1 MLGVPCMGEEKSNQV
16 GLGNPHTGLCSMGN
30 ILRHLGVSV
39 ADQDLIDRYK
49 LEDKEIDWQ
58 GLGKIAKAFK
68 LKAEILKP
76 LPDELREVPVP
87 AIVKFKGG
95 SFAVMGVNNDEAVFL
110 LDPNQAKPV
119 ALAKATFLEVWSG
132 EILTLVP
139 KLSWEQIRRRFNLD
153 WFYSVILHYKRPFM
167 EVGIAT
173 FFLQSMGIALPLF
186 TQVVVDKVIGND
198 GMSTLNVL
206 WISMIVF
213 CIFQA
218 VMGGIR
224 TYLLNHTTNKLDAIL
239 GTRLFRH
246 LISLP
251 LPYYEHRRVGDT
263 LMRVGALNSV
273 REFLTGTTLTTI
285 LDVLFS
291 IIFISF
297 MLYYSVPL
305 TLITLIVIP
314 LYLVQNIWA
323 MPIVRRKIEE
333 VWRTGAAKQSFLI
346 EAITGVQTVK
356 ALAIEPQFTK
366 KWEGLLSRY
375 VEATFNN
382 AAFNIIIGSGS
393 QMIQRISTLLILWYG
408 GHMVMNGQFTLGQ
421 LIAFQMIAGQALT
434 PLTKILSMWP
444 NVQQM
449 ILSLDR
455 LGDIL
460 HTRMEPVL
468 REQQQN
474 LPEVKGQISL
484 ENVSFRY
491 RLDTPLALKEVN
503 FTIEPGQK
511 VGIVGR
517 SGSGKSTLTS
527 IIQRLY
533 IPEAGKVIIDGVDL
547 NEAEYRWVRH
557 NIGVVMQD
565 NYLFDGSIRDNIAL
579 AKPTARMDEVIYAA
593 KMAGAHDFILE
604 LDEGY
609 DTKVGERGAG
619 LSGGQRQRV
628 AIARALLTNPP
639 ILIFDEATSAL
650 DYESERTIMRNL
662 DVIAKN
668 RTMLI
673 IAHRLTTVEK
683 CDKIIVV
690 DKGAVAEIGSHAELI
705 AIDGIYKNLYEQQE
719 G

>member
-1 MLGVPCMGEEKSNQV
+1 
-16 GLGNPHTGLCSMGN
+16 
-30 ILRHLGVSV
+30 
-39 ADQDLIDRYK
+39 
-49 LEDKEIDWQ
+49 
-58 GLGKIAKAFK
+58 
-68 LKAEILKP
+68 
-76 LPDELREVPVP
+76 
-87 AIVKFKGG
+87 
-95 SFAVMGVNNDEAVFL
+95 
-110 LDPNQAKPV
+110 
-119 ALAKATFLEVWSG
+119 
-132 EILTLVP
+132 
-139 KLSWEQIRRRFNLD
+139 
-153 WFYSVILHYKRPFM
+153 
-167 EVGIAT
+167 
-173 FFLQSMGIALPLF
+173 
-186 TQVVVDKVIGND
+186 
-198 GMSTLNVL
+198 
-206 WISMIVF
+206 
-213 CIFQA
+213 
-218 VMGGIR
+218 
-224 TYLLNHTTNKLDAIL
+224 
-239 GTRLFRH
+239 
-246 LISLP
+246 
-251 LPYYEHRRVGDT
+251 
-263 LMRVGALNSV
+263 
-273 REFLTGTTLTTI
+273 
-285 LDVLFS
+285 
-291 IIFISF
+291 
-297 MLYYSVPL
+297 
-305 TLITLIVIP
+305 
-314 LYLVQNIWA
+314 
-323 MPIVRRKIEE
+323 
-333 VWRTGAAKQSFLI
+333 
-346 EAITGVQTVK
+346 
-356 ALAIEPQFTK
+356 
-366 KWEGLLSRY
+366 
-375 VEATFNN
+375 
-382 AAFNIIIGSGS
+382 
-393 QMIQRISTLLILWYG
+393 
-408 GHMVMNGQFTLGQ
+408 
-421 LIAFQMIAGQALT
+421 MIAGQALT

-579 AKPTARMDEVIYAA
+579 AKPTARMGEVIYAA

>member
-1 MLGVPCMGEEKSNQV
+1 
-16 GLGNPHTGLCSMGN
+16 
-30 ILRHLGVSV
+30 
-39 ADQDLIDRYK
+39 
-49 LEDKEIDWQ
+49 
-58 GLGKIAKAFK
+58 
-68 LKAEILKP
+68 
-76 LPDELREVPVP
+76 
-87 AIVKFKGG
+87 
-95 SFAVMGVNNDEAVFL
+95 
-110 LDPNQAKPV
+110 
-119 ALAKATFLEVWSG
+119 
-132 EILTLVP
+132 
-139 KLSWEQIRRRFNLD
+139 
-153 WFYSVILHYKRPFM
+153 
-167 EVGIAT
+167 
-173 FFLQSMGIALPLF
+173 
-186 TQVVVDKVIGND
+186 
-198 GMSTLNVL
+198 
-206 WISMIVF
+206 
-213 CIFQA
+213 
-218 VMGGIR
+218 
-224 TYLLNHTTNKLDAIL
+224 
-239 GTRLFRH
+239 
-246 LISLP
+246 
-251 LPYYEHRRVGDT
+251 
-263 LMRVGALNSV
+263 
-273 REFLTGTTLTTI
+273 
-285 LDVLFS
+285 
-291 IIFISF
+291 
-297 MLYYSVPL
+297 
-305 TLITLIVIP
+305 
-314 LYLVQNIWA
+314 
-323 MPIVRRKIEE
+323 
-333 VWRTGAAKQSFLI
+333 
-346 EAITGVQTVK
+346 
-356 ALAIEPQFTK
+356 
-366 KWEGLLSRY
+366 
-375 VEATFNN
+375 
-382 AAFNIIIGSGS
+382 
-393 QMIQRISTLLILWYG
+393 
-408 GHMVMNGQFTLGQ
+408 
-421 LIAFQMIAGQALT
+421 
-434 PLTKILSMWP
+434 MWP